1 MGLRKK
7 REDDE
12 MDDNSVHSV
21 QSVSSSMSTNTSA
34 SLQDI
39 ELAESAINPQ
49 DGSMAA
55 KKKKKSK
62 LENRCL
68 KAMKIAKDRFVSSEF
83 QGMNPAVLCILATEA
98 AERFAYYGFRA
109 SLVLYFTQELRMDD
123 TTAISLFA
131 FASYVANF
139 TPICGAVLGDG
150 KLGRF
155 QTIVAFG
162 FVVSGLSRID
172 LWYLQRPITC

>member
-1 MGLRKK
+1 MGRRGKN
-7 REDDE
+7 RGDEE
-12 MDDNSVHSV
+12 MDDSSIHSV

-34 SLQDI
+34 SMQDV
-39 ELAESAINPQ
+39 ELAEAAMNPQ
-49 DGSMAA
+49 DGTNSAR
-55 KKKKKSK
+55 K
-62 LENRCL
+62 LESRMLKYRCL
-68 KAMKIAKDRFVSSEF
+68 KAMQEAKERFVSSEF
-83 QGMNPAVLCILATEA
+83 HGLNPAVLCILATEA

-162 FVVSGLSRID
+162 FVVSIFLSTGLV
-172 LWYLQRPITC
+172 LETF

>member
-1 MGLRKK
+1 MGPRNN
-7 REDDE
+7 RHEDDD
-12 MDDNSVHSV
+12 MDDSSIHSL
-21 QSVSSSMSTNTSA
+21 QSVSSSMSTNTST

-39 ELAESAINPQ
+39 ELAEAAINPQ
-49 DGSMAA
+49 DGSVVAR
-55 KKKKKSK
+55 KKRKDNF
-62 LENRCL
+62 ENSCA
-68 KAMKIAKDRFVSSEF
+68 KAMMEARRRFMSSEF

-109 SLVLYFTQELRMDD
+109 SLVLYFTQELKMDD

-139 TPICGAVLGDG
+139 TPIFGAVLGDG

-155 QTIVAFG
+155 QTIVIFG
-162 FVVSGLSRID
+162 FVVS
-172 LWYLQRPITC
+172 